1 MIDRRSS
8 PKQFNKS
15 NPEITQ
21 IEKIKLRTEKYNQN
35 TKIIMKAK
43 TH

>member
-21 IEKIKLRTEKYNQN
+21 IEKIKLRTENI
-35 TKIIMKAK
+35 TKTQKL
-43 TH
+43 